1 GGYYVSG
8 QNVEPID
15 LLGNRYLNLHECQV
29 SNGRDSVTYNVT
41 TPNWIGVGTNASNS
55 ADTTPACEN
64 NLPGG
69 YVIQGQTVQALDLL
83 DTARGQGF
91 IEFAFTSEIPDPPA
105 CEQTITEP
113 AVTSTRQGV
122 LNGTGTGTP
131 T

>member
-1 GGYYVSG
+1 GVGTNTSNSADSSASCEGSLSGGYYVSG

-64 NLPGG
+64 NLPGN
-69 YVIQGQTVQALDLL
+69 YVIQGQTVQALDIVR
-83 DTARGQGF
+83 DHY
-91 IEFAFTSEIPDPPA
+91 FTLHA
-105 CEQTITEP
+105 CQ
-113 AVTSTRQGV
+113 AS
-122 LNGTGTGTP
+122 NGSNACT
-131 T
+131 